1 MSALTLSGIIFVLT
15 LGGIFIGTLLRRT
28 LPEHH
33 LNEHARDVVRL
44 GVGLVATIAAL
55 VLGLLIAA
63 AKGSFDTQISQVR
76 QITADLILL
85 DNILAQYGP
94 EARPVR
100 EQIRCTVDPFADEL
114 WREKETGSTG
124 PVEMNT
130 AAERV
135 YLEINRLSPHD
146 DLQRSLKARAVQI
159 SNDLAQVRF
168 LLSVESENL
177 IAKPFLAVLGFWL
190 TIIFASFSLFSPL
203 NGTVLTRLATRPGHA
218 DDVRA
223 AVALRE
229 VIGRDDREDQRHFVG
244 VGVVPDR
251 KPLEGEEVATHQMN
265 LVVLDQLAHLGK
277 RILGVR
283 FGILDLELNVE
294 TSELV
299 ALLREIELEAV
310 GHVAGAFRDEPRER
324 NGHADPYRFCVRRPG
339 RP

>member
-15 LGGIFIGTLLRRT
+15 LSGIFLGTLLRRT

-94 EARPVR
+94 EARPIR
-100 EQIRCTVDPFADEL
+100 EQIRSTVDPFADEL

-124 PVEMNT
+124 PVETNA

-135 YLEINRLSPHD
+135 YLKIHRLSPHD
-146 DLQRSLKARAVQI
+146 DFQRSLKTRAVQI
-159 SNDLAQVRF
+159 GNDLAQVRF
-168 LLSVESENL
+168 LLFVESENL
-177 IAKPFLAVLGFWL
+177 IAKPFLAVLAFWL

-203 NGTVLTRLATRPGHA
+203 NGTVLTCLFLFALS
-218 DDVRA
+218 A
-223 AVALRE
+223 AGAIFL
-229 VIGRDDREDQRHFVG
+229 I
-244 VGVVPDR
+244 
-251 KPLEGEEVATHQMN
+251 
-265 LVVLDQLAHLGK
+265 
-277 RILGVR
+277 
-283 FGILDLELNVE
+283 LELSRPFTGLMSISSAPMRN
-294 TSELV
+294 
-299 ALLREIELEAV
+299 ALGTI
-310 GHVAGAFRDEPRER
+310 
-324 NGHADPYRFCVRRPG
+324 
-339 RP
+339 